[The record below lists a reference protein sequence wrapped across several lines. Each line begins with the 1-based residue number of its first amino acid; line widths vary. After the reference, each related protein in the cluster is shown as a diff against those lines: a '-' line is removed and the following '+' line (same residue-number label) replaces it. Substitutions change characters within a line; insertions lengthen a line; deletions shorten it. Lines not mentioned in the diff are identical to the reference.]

1 MLFTTQK
8 ILPMAMRARVMHAK
22 CKWIGQFG
30 LTVRHQGYSPS
41 ERRSYRAPVGICHF
55 KGTPLYSNQGSSIP
69 GGRKPCK
76 LGTRIYQK
84 KIKLLFQS
92 TAKKVKR
99 ERERE
104 RERGRERERKYQMSQ
119 TNFPNRDLPW
129 TAGALASRLVVDIP
143 TLAPKSDINRRR
155 HQDEQKKS

>member
-8 ILPMAMRARVMHAK
+8 LLPMAMRARVMHAK

-99 ERERE
+99 ERER
-104 RERGRERERKYQMSQ
+104 GRERERKREREKVSDVS
-119 TNFPNRDLPW
+119 NEFSK
-129 TAGALASRLVVDIP
+129 SRL
-143 TLAPKSDINRRR
+143 TLNCWSACFETCGRYPNLGAKI
-155 HQDEQKKS
+155 

>member
-1 MLFTTQK
+1 M
-8 ILPMAMRARVMHAK
+8 
-22 CKWIGQFG
+22 
-30 LTVRHQGYSPS
+30 
-41 ERRSYRAPVGICHF
+41 
-55 KGTPLYSNQGSSIP
+55 YSNQGSSIP

-104 RERGRERERKYQMSQ
+104 RERGRERERKYQMFQ
-119 TNFPNRDLPW
+119 TKVTNRDLP
-129 TAGALASRLVVDIP
+129 
-143 TLAPKSDINRRR
+143 
-155 HQDEQKKS
+155 

>member
-1 MLFTTQK
+1 
-8 ILPMAMRARVMHAK
+8 MAMRARVMHAK

-104 RERGRERERKYQMSQ
+104 RERGRERERERDEEREREEKRE
-119 TNFPNRDLPW
+119 NR
-129 TAGALASRLVVDIP
+129 
-143 TLAPKSDINRRR
+143 
-155 HQDEQKKS
+155 E